1 MISEN
6 TRQTSWIL
14 YLGKQLAISF
24 AVTCDTPGHLHKNDE
39 QNDALEAEVLA
50 KRIDEEICQE
60 EGVLH
65 EQHASVAAQRELH
78 NGNSFPFKVFGR

>member
-14 YLGKQLAISF
+14 YLGKQLNCQCSIGI
-24 AVTCDTPGHLHKNDE
+24 VECNTPGHLHKNDE

-50 KRIDEEICQE
+50 KRVDEEICQE
-60 EGVLH
+60 EGILH
-65 EQHASVAAQRELH
+65 EQHASVAAQ
-78 NGNSFPFKVFGR
+78 